1 MTPPCRL
8 RISCLVLLALVAR
21 GETPTS
27 SAGPAPTADRV
38 GFPAGYV
45 KTFPILR
52 VTEDIKAAKRV
63 TVYGNTL
70 AASITNRSAL
80 PYPDGSVIVMEST
93 RLKKAVDG
101 QIARDSGGHAIVD
114 VVTGLHVMRRGKGFG
129 EAYQTNRTGE
139 WEYVEYRPDGS
150 LLTPPEHSAACAQ
163 CHVKAG
169 PERDF
174 VFKARFADTPR

>member
-1 MTPPCRL
+1 MTPPCSL

-21 GETPTS
+21 GETPAP
-27 SAGPAPTADRV
+27 SAGPAPSSDRV

-63 TVYGNTL
+63 TVYGNAL
-70 AASITNRSAL
+70 AASITNRTAL
-80 PYPDGSVIVMEST
+80 PYPFGSVIVMEST
-93 RLKKAVDG
+93 RLKKGEDG
-101 QIARDSGGHAIVD
+101 QIARDSEGHAIAD
-114 VVTGLHVMRRGKGFG
+114 IVTGLHVMRREKGFG

-150 LLTPPEHSAACAQ
+150 LITPPAQSAACAQ

-169 PERDF
+169 PARDF
-174 VFKARFADTPR
+174 VFKARFAEPPR